1 MNFKKKY
8 GISLLLG
15 LGLYVSPVIFDFAN
29 HISDSRIIFISG
41 IVIFSSSI
49 WEYWD
54 PEATK
59 WPAIFIGLSGL
70 VVTIS
75 GFLLG
80 SMGHTHLLI
89 LGIVAGVPT
98 TLLGAR
104 EYMRTRP
111 D

>member
-1 MNFKKKY
+1 MNLKNMY

-15 LGLYVSPVIFDFAN
+15 LGLYLSPAILGFAN
-29 HISDSRIIFISG
+29 HISDSRISFISG

-49 WEYWD
+49 WEYGD
-54 PEATK
+54 PGATK

-70 VVTIS
+70 VVTVS
-75 GFLLG
+75 GFFLG

-89 LGIVAGVPT
+89 IGIVIGVPT

-104 EYMRTRP
+104 DYMRT
-111 D
+111 